1 MKEKEKVVENI
12 KKEENKTNNLFE
24 EKKQQLIKK
33 GKENGFITYEIPN
46 GQNQLFN
53 SLLVAEI
60 LENNINGQ
68 NPIGGQVFDFS
79 QFSSEKILF
88 GDVVSENPL
97 VEYNGM
103 FGKLKFSN
111 NLGNVRGI
119 ITEFVKNIA
128 KSGAACFKR
137 LNKNM
142 SDDPYYG
149 YEYGYSKATTEDNT
163 ESLNFVPNFIYQG
176 DRNNAIDHPYTYPI
190 EYKNANAELLSF
202 ISDSNN
208 YQQQLLDTICPY
220 QGGSEEDPPHKV
232 HLDYQILGNRNYH
245 DLRSVSYG

>member
-1 MKEKEKVVENI
+1 MEDKNSFLPEEQFNLKADIVDSSHANNTSIGQFVNEHTTRFEDAQQQNAYAGHI
-12 KKEENKTNNLFE
+12 KNCLTGFPVLLFIDEILNNELGEETHTYYYYGIFNFDLGRESYFNLGYKSTEVFNDE
-24 EKKQQLIKK
+24 HFTEAVNSSN
-33 GKENGFITYEIPN
+33 NGFITYEIPN

-149 YEYGYSKATTEDNT
+149 YEYC
-163 ESLNFVPNFIYQG
+163 
-176 DRNNAIDHPYTYPI
+176 
-190 EYKNANAELLSF
+190 LLR
-202 ISDSNN
+202 
-208 YQQQLLDTICPY
+208 Y
-220 QGGSEEDPPHKV
+220 G
-232 HLDYQILGNRNYH
+232 
-245 DLRSVSYG
+245 RSSCS